1 MPPANERGA
10 LFNYPPMEYPLHG
23 SKWFDVREFVDLRTW
38 KILGKRSASLID
50 PRIVRICDL
59 VRDTT
64 GRECIVNNWSFKDKD
79 DPLYDSSGFRSIWD
93 STGGKLSQHRTG
105 RAADLKVSGLT
116 PLAVWQIINAHRAEF
131 AAAGLTTI
139 EDIKYT
145 PTWLHLDCRPKIE
158 GWHPDTG
165 FLFVK
170 P

>member
-10 LFNYPPMEYPLHG
+10 LFNCPPMEYPIHG

-38 KILGKRSASLID
+38 NTLRERAACLID

-64 GRECIVNNWSFKDKD
+64 QRPVIVNNWHRGG
-79 DPLYDSSGFRSIWD
+79 PYDSSGFRSIWD
-93 STGGKLSQHRTG
+93 NTGGKLSQHRTG

-131 AAAGLTTI
+131 AAVGLTTI